1 MKISGRNCGMKIS
14 ASEPIRFRGIF
25 YKNSLSMGECSQ
37 FGKKWTVNFL
47 RGYIPELPYI
57 RTSTK

>member
-1 MKISGRNCGMKIS
+1 MKIS

-37 FGKKWTVNFL
+37 FGKKWTVNFF

>member
-1 MKISGRNCGMKIS
+1 MKIS

-37 FGKKWTVNFL
+37 FGKKWTVNFF
-47 RGYIPELPYI
+47 RGYIPES
-57 RTSTK
+57 TSAVPLDYGTH